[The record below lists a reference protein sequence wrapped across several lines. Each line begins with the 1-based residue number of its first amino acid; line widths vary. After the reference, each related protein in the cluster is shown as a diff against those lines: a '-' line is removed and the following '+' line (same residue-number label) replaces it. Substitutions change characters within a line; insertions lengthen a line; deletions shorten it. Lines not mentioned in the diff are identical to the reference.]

1 MSLRWLSVSTVD
13 ARTAKHAEIKR
24 RYARGRKPSA
34 RTVAGVRVNELTRL
48 FRARHGYQLPN
59 TEQGRDHAAIM
70 CQHLAQTAGD
80 PAKRV
85 NNWLLLWCPWIT
97 IGEAGAIREQCL
109 IAPKRWKAKTLGFR
123 LRLVDVDRAQLGIRT
138 IAAIDLTPEQ
148 QAERRRTKAKL
159 RAARFRRRKGAKLR
173 TQYLATVVKP
183 QQPWVGLGISRASWY
198 RRRARET
205 P

>member
-1 MSLRWLSVSTVD
+1 LGQSHVD

-24 RYARGRKPSA
+24 RYVRGRKASA

-85 NNWLLLWCPWIT
+85 NDWLLLWCPWIT
-97 IGEAGAIREQCL
+97 LGEAGTITEQCL
-109 IAPKRWKAKTLGFR
+109 LKPKRWKAKTLGFR
-123 LRLVDVDRAQLGIRT
+123 LRLIDADRTQLGIRT

-148 QAERRRTKAKL
+148 QAERRRKKAKV
-159 RAARFRRRKGAKLR
+159 RNARYRRRKGAKPR
-173 TQYLATVVKP
+173 AQYLASVAKP
-183 QQPWVGLGISRASWY
+183 EQPWIAQGISRRTWY
-198 RRRARET
+198 RRRKMALAQGS
-205 P
+205 